1 MKLTAKQERFVSE
14 YLIDLN
20 ATQAAIRAGYSE
32 RTAEQ
37 QGYQL
42 LQKTSVAEAISKAQ
56 NKTATKLEI
65 TKERIVEELAKIAF
79 ADIRKAVRWGKS
91 PIDTTSE
98 NASPNGLGLY
108 PVELVPS
115 ETIADD
121 IAAAVSEVS
130 LTRTGIKI
138 KMHDKKSALVDLAKM
153 LGLMVEKH
161 EHTGKDGKPIE
172 VKTLAD
178 FYANPQSGT
187 S

>member
-1 MKLTAKQERFVSE
+1 MTPKQERFIAE

-32 RTAEQ
+32 
-37 QGYQL
+37 
-42 LQKTSVAEAISKAQ
+42 KTSYSQGQRMLKNVEVQEALSTAQ

-65 TKERIVEELAKIAF
+65 TKERIVAELAKIAF

-91 PIDTTSE
+91 PIDTTSA
-98 NASPNGLGLY
+98 NADPNGLGVY

-115 ETIADD
+115 ATIEDD

-130 LTRTGIKI
+130 LTQTGVKI

-153 LGLMVEKH
+153 LGFMVEKH
-161 EHTGKDGKPIE
+161 EHTGKDGGAIE

-187 S
+187 T

>member
-65 TKERIVEELAKIAF
+65 TKERIIEELAKIAF
-79 ADIRKAVRWGKS
+79 ADMRKAVKWGPTQNTKEM
-91 PIDTTSE
+91 IDGTVVVSSGVTLIDSNE
-98 NASPNGLGLY
+98 
-108 PVELVPS
+108 
-115 ETIADD
+115 IDD
-121 IAAAVSEVS
+121 DTAAAVSEVAN
-130 LTRTGIKI
+130 TREGVKI
-138 KMHDKKSALVDLAKM
+138 KLHDKKSALVDLAKM
-153 LGLMVEKH
+153 LGFMVEKH

-178 FYANPQSGT
+178 FYTNPQSGT

>member
-1 MKLTAKQERFVSE
+1 MKLTAKQERFISE

-32 RTAEQ
+32 KTATEQ
-37 QGYQL
+37 ASRL
-42 LQKTSVAEAISKAQ
+42 LTNVKVQETISKAQ

-65 TKERIVEELAKIAF
+65 TKDRIVEELAKIAF
-79 ADIRKAVRWGKS
+79 ADMRKAVKWGPTQNTKQM
-91 PIDTTSE
+91 IDGTVVVSSGVTLIDSSE
-98 NASPNGLGLY
+98 L
-108 PVELVPS
+108 
-115 ETIADD
+115 DD
-121 IAAAVSEVS
+121 DTAAAVSEIAN
-130 LTRTGIKI
+130 TREGVKI
-138 KMHDKKSALVDLAKM
+138 KLHDKKTALVDLAKM
-153 LGLMVEKH
+153 LGFMVEKH